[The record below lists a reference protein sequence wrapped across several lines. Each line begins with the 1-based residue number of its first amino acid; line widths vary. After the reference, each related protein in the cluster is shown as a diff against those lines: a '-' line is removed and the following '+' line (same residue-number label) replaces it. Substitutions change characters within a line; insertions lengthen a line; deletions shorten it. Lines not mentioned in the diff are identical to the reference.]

1 MTATLLPNKVDLA
14 LSVGA
19 RIFLH
24 VESTGSTT
32 GPPLRYHLPHH
43 RHHRWISQERLQ
55 QTQVCTILFTSHFFL
70 SRSLSFFFIFT
81 FSFST
86 CHSLSF
92 SLPLSFFLSLCMYVC
107 LKSDRILHLRSIS
120 FISVYK
126 WRKRA
131 TYPKRPITITTE
143 TPPGTFLFKEY
154 YDCSKRSSQ
163 RCGAKKI
170 ITHRAHM
177 PPEVEIIG
185 EHTCSSSQQSR
196 STLLQR
202 TQSSSSSP
210 PINPSVRE
218 TITNLHQTGSTVQQ
232 IVNVLFL
239 SFVINFSH
247 FTMDSYVLC

>member
-1 MTATLLPNKVDLA
+1 MDLP
-14 LSVGA
+14 
-19 RIFLH
+19 R
-24 VESTGSTT
+24 TT
-32 GPPLRYHLPHH
+32 
-43 RHHRWISQERLQ
+43 SAN
-55 QTQVCTILFTSHFFL
+55 TI
-70 SRSLSFFFIFT
+70 
-81 FSFST
+81 
-86 CHSLSF
+86 
-92 SLPLSFFLSLCMYVC
+92 
-107 LKSDRILHLRSIS
+107 
-120 FISVYK
+120 YK

-196 STLLQR
+196 STLLHR
-202 TQSSSSSP
+202 TQSSSSP

-232 IVNVLFL
+232 IYNHLVLKASNVHDL
-239 SFVINFSH
+239 SQAPSRKTIKNVI
-247 FTMDSYVLC
+247 YYE